1 MGVMVVTEN
10 KEKMSILGLL
20 FSDYDF
26 ISLFKMK
33 SKSVNKEEYIK
44 FLMETFKKIDNEY
57 SLIDDE
63 EKKIIA
69 KNKINDIVSRLDLN
83 SDEINLNNYSWYEQE
98 DTKKLALKR

>member
-1 MGVMVVTEN
+1 MVVTEN

-44 FLMETFKKIDNEY
+44 SLMKTFKKIDNEY

-69 KNKINDIVSRLDLN
+69 KNKINDIVSRLDLDG
-83 SDEINLNNYSWYEQE
+83 DEIDLNNYSWYEQE
-98 DTKKLALKR
+98 DTKKLELKK

>member
-1 MGVMVVTEN
+1 MVVTEN

-33 SKSVNKEEYIK
+33 SKLVNKEEYIK

-69 KNKINDIVSRLDLN
+69 KNKINDIVSRLDLDG
-83 SDEINLNNYSWYEQE
+83 DEIDLNNYSWYEQE
-98 DTKKLALKR
+98 GIKKLALKR

>member
-1 MGVMVVTEN
+1 MVVTEN

-83 SDEINLNNYSWYEQE
+83 RDEINLNNYSWFEQE
-98 DTKKLALKR
+98 DTKELALRK

>member
-1 MGVMVVTEN
+1 MVVTEN
-10 KEKMSILGLL
+10 KEEMSILGLL

-33 SKSVNKEEYIK
+33 SKSVNKEEYIS
-44 FLMETFKKIDNEY
+44 FLKETFKKIDNEY

-83 SDEINLNNYSWYEQE
+83 NDEINLNNYSWYEQE

>member
-1 MGVMVVTEN
+1 MVVTEN

-98 DTKKLALKR
+98 LSLIHI

>member
-1 MGVMVVTEN
+1 MVVTEN
-10 KEKMSILGLL
+10 KEEMSILGLL

-44 FLMETFKKIDNEY
+44 FLKETFKKIDNEY

-98 DTKKLALKR
+98 DTKKLALRK

>member
-1 MGVMVVTEN
+1 MVVTEN
-10 KEKMSILGLL
+10 KEKMSILGLI

-98 DTKKLALKR
+98 DTKKLSLRK

>member
-1 MGVMVVTEN
+1 MVVTEN

-26 ISLFKMK
+26 TSLFKMK
-33 SKSVNKEEYIK
+33 SKSVNKEEYIS
-44 FLMETFKKIDNEY
+44 FLKETFKKIDNEY

>member
-1 MGVMVVTEN
+1 MVVTEN

-44 FLMETFKKIDNEY
+44 SLMETFKKIDNEY

-98 DTKKLALKR
+98 DTKELALRK

>member
-1 MGVMVVTEN
+1 MVVTEN

-33 SKSVNKEEYIK
+33 SKLVNKEEYIN
-44 FLMETFKKIDNEY
+44 FLKETFKKIDNEY

-69 KNKINDIVSRLDLN
+69 KNKINDIVSRLDLDG
-83 SDEINLNNYSWYEQE
+83 DEIDLNNYSWYEQE

>member
-1 MGVMVVTEN
+1 MVVTEN

-98 DTKKLALKR
+98 NTKKLALKR

>member
-1 MGVMVVTEN
+1 MVVTEN

-33 SKSVNKEEYIK
+33 SKLVNKEEYIN
-44 FLMETFKKIDNEY
+44 FLKETFKKIDNEY

-83 SDEINLNNYSWYEQE
+83 SDEINLNNYSWYEQG
-98 DTKKLALKR
+98 DTKELALKR

>member
-1 MGVMVVTEN
+1 MVVTEN
-10 KEKMSILGLL
+10 KEEMSILGLL

-33 SKSVNKEEYIK
+33 SKSVNKEEYIQ

-98 DTKKLALKR
+98 DTKKLELKK

>member
-1 MGVMVVTEN
+1 MVVTEN

-44 FLMETFKKIDNEY
+44 SLMETFKKIDNEY
-57 SLIDDE
+57 SLIDDAQQ
-63 EKKIIA
+63 KIIA

-83 SDEINLNNYSWYEQE
+83 SDEINLNNYSWYEQG

>member
-1 MGVMVVTEN
+1 MVVTEN

-26 ISLFKMK
+26 TSLFKMK

-44 FLMETFKKIDNEY
+44 SLMETFKKIDNEY

-98 DTKKLALKR
+98 NTKKLALKR

>member
-1 MGVMVVTEN
+1 MVVTEN
-10 KEKMSILGLL
+10 KEEMSILGLL

-98 DTKKLALKR
+98 DTKKLELKK

>member
-1 MGVMVVTEN
+1 MVVTEN

-44 FLMETFKKIDNEY
+44 SLMETFKKIDNEY
-57 SLIDDE
+57 LLIYDE

-98 DTKKLALKR
+98 DTKELALKR

>member
-1 MGVMVVTEN
+1 MVVTEN

-33 SKSVNKEEYIK
+33 SKLVNKEEYIN
-44 FLMETFKKIDNEY
+44 FLKETFKKIDNEY

-98 DTKKLALKR
+98 DTKELALKR

>member
-1 MGVMVVTEN
+1 MVVTEN

-63 EKKIIA
+63 EKKIIT
-69 KNKINDIVSRLDLN
+69 KNKINDIVSRLNLN
-83 SDEINLNNYSWYEQE
+83 SDEINLNNYSWYEQGIQ
-98 DTKKLALKR
+98 KN

>member
-1 MGVMVVTEN
+1 MVVTEN

-33 SKSVNKEEYIK
+33 SKLVNKEEYIN
-44 FLMETFKKIDNEY
+44 FLKETFKKIDNEY

>member
-1 MGVMVVTEN
+1 MVVTEN

-98 DTKKLALKR
+98 DTKELSLRK

>member
-1 MGVMVVTEN
+1 MVVTEN

-33 SKSVNKEEYIK
+33 SKSVNKEEYIS
-44 FLMETFKKIDNEY
+44 FLKETFKKIDNEY

-83 SDEINLNNYSWYEQE
+83 NDEINLNNYSWYEQE
-98 DTKKLALKR
+98 DTKKLSLKR

>member
-1 MGVMVVTEN
+1 MVVTEN
-10 KEKMSILGLL
+10 KEEMSILGLL

>member
-1 MGVMVVTEN
+1 MVVTEN
-10 KEKMSILGLL
+10 KEEMSILGLL

-98 DTKKLALKR
+98 DTKKLELKR

>member
-1 MGVMVVTEN
+1 MVVTEN

-44 FLMETFKKIDNEY
+44 SLMETFKKIDNEY

-83 SDEINLNNYSWYEQE
+83 SDEINLNNYSLYEQE
-98 DTKKLALKR
+98 DTKKLSLRK

>member
-1 MGVMVVTEN
+1 MVVTEN

-33 SKSVNKEEYIK
+33 SKLVNKEEYIN
-44 FLMETFKKIDNEY
+44 FLKETFKKIDNEY

-69 KNKINDIVSRLDLN
+69 KNKINDIVSRLDLDG
-83 SDEINLNNYSWYEQE
+83 DEIDLNNYSWYEQE
-98 DTKKLALKR
+98 NTKKLSLRK

>member
-1 MGVMVVTEN
+1 MVVTEN

-33 SKSVNKEEYIK
+33 SKLVNKEEYIK

-57 SLIDDE
+57 SLIYDE
-63 EKKIIA
+63 EKKIIS
-69 KNKINDIVSRLDLN
+69 KNKINDIVSRLDLDG
-83 SDEINLNNYSWYEQE
+83 DEIDLNNYSWYEQE
-98 DTKKLALKR
+98 GTKKLALRK

>member
-1 MGVMVVTEN
+1 MVVTEN

-33 SKSVNKEEYIK
+33 SKSVNKEEYIS
-44 FLMETFKKIDNEY
+44 FLKETFKKIDNEY

-98 DTKKLALKR
+98 DTKKLSLRK

>member
-1 MGVMVVTEN
+1 MVVTEN
-10 KEKMSILGLL
+10 KEEMSISGLL
-20 FSDYDF
+20 FTDYDF

-44 FLMETFKKIDNEY
+44 FLKETFKKIDNEY

>member
-1 MGVMVVTEN
+1 MVVTEN

-44 FLMETFKKIDNEY
+44 SLMETFKKIDNEY

-69 KNKINDIVSRLDLN
+69 KNKINDIVLRLDLN

-98 DTKKLALKR
+98 DTKKLALRK

>member
-1 MGVMVVTEN
+1 MVVTEN
-10 KEKMSILGLL
+10 KEEMSILGLL

-83 SDEINLNNYSWYEQE
+83 NDEINLNNYSWYEQE

>member
-1 MGVMVVTEN
+1 MVVTEN

-44 FLMETFKKIDNEY
+44 SLMETFKKIDNEY

-98 DTKKLALKR
+98 GTKKLALKR

>member
-1 MGVMVVTEN
+1 MVVTEN

-83 SDEINLNNYSWYEQE
+83 SDEINLSNYSWYEQE

>member
-1 MGVMVVTEN
+1 MVVTEN

-26 ISLFKMK
+26 TSLFKMK

-44 FLMETFKKIDNEY
+44 SLMETFKKIDNEY

-98 DTKKLALKR
+98 DTKKLSLRK

>member
-1 MGVMVVTEN
+1 MVINEN
-10 KEKMSILGLL
+10 QEKMSILGLL

-33 SKSVNKEEYIK
+33 SKLVNKEEYIN
-44 FLMETFKKIDNEY
+44 FLKETFKKIDNEY

-69 KNKINDIVSRLDLN
+69 KNKINDIVSNLDLD
-83 SDEINLNNYSWYEQE
+83 SEIINLNNYSWYKKD
-98 DTKKLALKR
+98 DTKKLILK

>member
-1 MGVMVVTEN
+1 MVVTEN

-63 EKKIIA
+63 EKKIVT

-98 DTKKLALKR
+98 NTKKLALKR

>member
-1 MGVMVVTEN
+1 MVVTEN

-83 SDEINLNNYSWYEQE
+83 RDEINLNNYSWYEQE
-98 DTKKLALKR
+98 GTKKLALRK

>member
-1 MGVMVVTEN
+1 MVVTEN

-98 DTKKLALKR
+98 DTKELSLRE

>member
-1 MGVMVVTEN
+1 MVVTEN

-33 SKSVNKEEYIK
+33 SKLVNKEEYIN
-44 FLMETFKKIDNEY
+44 FLKETFKKIDNEY

-69 KNKINDIVSRLDLN
+69 KNKINDIVSRLDLD
-83 SDEINLNNYSWYEQE
+83 SYEIDLNNYSWYEQE
-98 DTKKLALKR
+98 GTKKLALRK